1 MKTANSAW
9 AEGPMKYDDILVVIP
24 ARFKSSRLPG
34 KPLKKI
40 AGKPMLKRVYDRCEE
55 TNLDVMVATDN
66 ESIAE
71 YCESENI
78 DFIMTS
84 PDCLT
89 GTDRVAE
96 VSDRLNYS
104 GYINVQGDEPFVS
117 PKDILAVEKEMQVGD
132 KREVLCGMCRIDNLD
147 HYYSPHV
154 PKVIFDEDR
163 GDHSGRL
170 RYISRAPIPAV
181 KKDYPPPKNDMWKQ
195 VCIYGFQNWHL
206 KEFTDTYN
214 TQSLENP
221 NKTRLEFIED
231 IEILRFVEK
240 GIPVRMMKLKGSAM
254 SVDTEDDLK
263 IANDL
268 WSEQGLENF

>member
-9 AEGPMKYDDILVVIP
+9 AKGPMEYDNILVVIP
-24 ARFKSSRLPG
+24 ARWKSSRLPG

-40 AGKPMLKRVYDRCEE
+40 AGKPMLKRVYDRCDE
-55 TNLDVMVATDN
+55 TGLNVIVATDD
-66 ESIAE
+66 ERIAS
-71 YCESENI
+71 YCKEENI
-78 DFIMTS
+78 EYIMTS
-84 PDCLT
+84 DGCLT

-117 PKDILAVEKEMQVGD
+117 PEDILAVEKEMQIGD

-154 PKVIFDEDR
+154 PKVVFDEDR
-163 GDHSGRL
+163 GDHSGKL

-181 KKDYPPPKNDMWKQ
+181 KEGYSPPKDDMWKQ
-195 VCIYGFQNWHL
+195 VCIYGFQNIHL
-206 KEFTDTYN
+206 RKFTNSYN
-214 TQSLENP
+214 KQSLDNP
-221 NKTRLEFIED
+221 DKTRLEFIED

-240 GIPVRMMKLKGSAM
+240 DIPVRMMKLKGSAM
-254 SVDTEDDLK
+254 SVDTEKDLEL
-263 IANDL
+263 ANAL
-268 WSEQGLENF
+268 WERLDNE

>member
-1 MKTANSAW
+1 MKTTANSAW
-9 AEGPMKYDDILVVIP
+9 AKGPMEYDNILVVIP
-24 ARFKSSRLPG
+24 ARWKSRRLPG

-55 TNLDVMVATDN
+55 TNLDVMVATDD
-66 ESIAE
+66 ERIAE
-71 YCESENI
+71 YCRSERI

-117 PKDILAVEKEMQVGD
+117 PEDILAVEKEMQIGD
-132 KREVLCGMCRIDNLD
+132 KREVLCGMCQIDNLD

-154 PKVIFDEDR
+154 PKVVFDEDR
-163 GDHSGRL
+163 GNHSGKL

-181 KKDYPPPKNDMWKQ
+181 KEGYSPPKDDMWKQ
-195 VCIYGFQNWHL
+195 VCIYGFQNIHL
-206 KEFTDTYN
+206 RKFTNSYN
-214 TQSLENP
+214 KQSLDNP
-221 NKTRLEFIED
+221 DKTRLEFIED
-231 IEILRFVEK
+231 IEILRFIEK

-254 SVDTEDDLK
+254 SVDTEKDLE
-263 IANDL
+263 IANAL
-268 WSEQGLENF
+268 WERLDNE

>member
-9 AEGPMKYDDILVVIP
+9 AEGPMRYDDILVVIP
-24 ARFKSSRLPG
+24 ARFKSSRLLG

-40 AGKPMLKRVYDRCEE
+40 AGKTMLKRVYDRCEE
-55 TNLDVMVATDN
+55 TNLDVMVATDD
-66 ESIAE
+66 ERIAE
-71 YCESENI
+71 YCESERI

-154 PKVIFDEDR
+154 PKVIFAITLEDCATYLEPPYQLSKKTTPR
-163 GDHSGRL
+163 QRMICGNRCASMV
-170 RYISRAPIPAV
+170 SRI
-181 KKDYPPPKNDMWKQ
+181 
-195 VCIYGFQNWHL
+195 G
-206 KEFTDTYN
+206 T
-214 TQSLENP
+214 SENLQTP
-221 NKTRLEFIED
+221 TTNNL
-231 IEILRFVEK
+231 
-240 GIPVRMMKLKGSAM
+240 
-254 SVDTEDDLK
+254 
-263 IANDL
+263 
-268 WSEQGLENF
+268 